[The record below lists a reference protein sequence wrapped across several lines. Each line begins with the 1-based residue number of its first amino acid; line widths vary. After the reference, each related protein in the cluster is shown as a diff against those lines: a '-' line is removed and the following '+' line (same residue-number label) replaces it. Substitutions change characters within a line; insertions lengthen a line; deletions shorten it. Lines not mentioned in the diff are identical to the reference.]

1 MTSFSRLF
9 YKTED
14 FECELLLSSL
24 NSRYL
29 EISIRVPEFLGG
41 KRWELE
47 TLLKEQLLRGKVI
60 FQAKITF
67 TQKYL
72 KENVVINGDLI
83 RSYFSQIDALELPL
97 NITIGDLMKLPHAV
111 ESLNTEIN
119 EGEWDLFRGKTAQ
132 LVDLFL
138 KEADKEGSRLE
149 RDLKKR
155 LQEILKILHRIEKGS
170 DETVRHYREMLLSR
184 IEKFQADDIVD
195 EGRLCKEIS
204 LFAESSDFTEEVTR
218 LKSHCEAFG
227 DFLAENTPEKGKKI
241 SFLLQEMNREIN
253 TIGSKC
259 KNSDISLLVVTVKE
273 EIEKMRE
280 QIQNIW

>member
-1 MTSFSRLF
+1 MTAFSRLF

-29 EISIRVPEFLGG
+29 EISIRVPEFFGG

-97 NITIGDLMKLPHAV
+97 NITIGDLMKLPHSV

-155 LQEILKILHRIEKGS
+155 LQEILKTLHRIEKGS
-170 DETVRHYREMLLSR
+170 EETVRHYREMLLNR

-227 DFLAENTPEKGKKI
+227 DFLAENAYEKGKKI